1 MFGTLTNTKEPTM
14 NEELVTSGSVNF
26 NIVRMVEDHVPLR
39 IDEIEREIVGI
50 NTRARELMDER
61 DTLMRI
67 MDALVPSARERS
79 L

>member
-1 MFGTLTNTKEPTM
+1 M
-14 NEELVTSGSVNF
+14 NEHLVTSGSVNF
-26 NIVRMVEDHVPLR
+26 NICRMVEDHVPLR
-39 IDEIEREIVGI
+39 IDEIEREIVSI
-50 NTRARELMDER
+50 NHRAQELIEER

>member
-1 MFGTLTNTKEPTM
+1 M

-61 DTLMRI
+61 ETLMRI